1 MAVLVACYD
10 PHRVRDRQA
19 IEAWKDKYEVKAPV
33 FAAGVF
39 VLRTNDPP
47 QQVFDA
53 LQACLKAHANL
64 FVGVRGTTCSE
75 GSGLGG
81 ADPELCRRAVRNGP
95 ARWGVF

>member
-1 MAVLVACYD
+1 MAVLVTCYD

-19 IEAWKDKYEVKAPV
+19 SEAWKDKYEVKAPV

-64 FVGVRGTTCSE
+64 FVGV
-75 GSGLGG
+75 LG
-81 ADPELCRRAVRNGP
+81 AQPVQRARVLAEQILSYAGEP
-95 ARWGVF
+95 